1 MNWLVVFVGHTL
13 HYESVVLLPGDTK
26 MWLMN
31 TSTDKDAGTSV
42 IGSVRIQT
50 ELSWERKWHNNCAQ
64 SALS

>member
-26 MWLMN
+26 MWLIN

-42 IGSVRIQT
+42 IGSVPSCPGKGSGTIIVP
-50 ELSWERKWHNNCAQ
+50 KVH
-64 SALS
+64 